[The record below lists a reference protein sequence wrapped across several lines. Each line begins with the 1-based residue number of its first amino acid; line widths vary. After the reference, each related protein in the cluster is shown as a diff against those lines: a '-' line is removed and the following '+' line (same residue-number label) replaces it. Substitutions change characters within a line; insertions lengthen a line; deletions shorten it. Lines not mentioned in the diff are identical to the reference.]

1 MRRQYFDVDS
11 MSGSSIYSEHSLLD
25 KKVLSIVEMLTL
37 GKIAP
42 TSRSG
47 ILTRVSF
54 HLLDFK
60 KGTIYME
67 KIYKTEYLRVYRTRE
82 NT

>member
-1 MRRQYFDVDS
+1 
-11 MSGSSIYSEHSLLD
+11 MSGSSIYSEHFLLD

-54 HLLDFK
+54 PLLNFK

-67 KIYKTEYLRVYRTRE
+67 KIYKTEYVRVYRTRE